1 MIKLEL
7 IFFFGINYIGWIILF
22 FRKED
27 KFLLVKI
34 FKDKLSD
41 FDIYNKEQVVKLFKD
56 IFLNVKE
63 EYKLSGLFDVDI
75 YVNEDYGMII
85 EIYNLCFYNDE
96 IDVKIKFH
104 LDSLFLVEINSNQI
118 LDYDEVY
125 YYNDKFYGIYK
136 DILDNEVIYKE
147 VDNIINDGIRIC

>member
-63 EYKLSGLFDVDI
+63 KYKLSGLFDVDI

-104 LDSLFLVEINSNQI
+104 LDSLFLDVK
-118 LDYDEVY
+118 YA
-125 YYNDKFYGIYK
+125 
-136 DILDNEVIYKE
+136 
-147 VDNIINDGIRIC
+147 IIII